1 MSLIQDFF
9 SLFAG
14 CIALFVLQ
22 SRPQFGLTLLM
33 GVTLAALCW
42 FGCSHYSRLWNI
54 RYRVT
59 LTHHVLCALAAV
71 LTLLF
76 TVFFAALGYTKEAAY
91 MSVQAWEQNINHDAN
106 WAETT
111 FATTWHKVKSSGLE
125 NFSNVPSPGESES
138 IIPITKP
145 ATIHLT
151 VAAYAAASVDHFN
164 KSRPFLSKILQAH
177 TELPSQVLDADVT
190 DYFATKGDTYP
201 ETRGV
206 SLMASKITSE
216 LDEQLPRV
224 VTTCRLLAIGLVLS
238 IQFTLF
244 GLVGVAAYRNLKVV
258 T

>member
-9 SLFAG
+9 SLLAE
-14 CIALFVLQ
+14 CIALFVLN
-22 SRPQFGLTLLM
+22 SRPQFGLTLLV
-33 GVTLAALCW
+33 GIALAALCW
-42 FGCSHYSRLWNI
+42 FGCSHYSRLWNT

-91 MSVQAWEQNINHDAN
+91 MSVQAWEQNINHDAD

-125 NFSNVPSPGESES
+125 DFSNVPSPGQSES
-138 IIPITKP
+138 IIPMTKP
-145 ATIHLT
+145 ATIHL
-151 VAAYAAASVDHFN
+151 AAASYSAASVGHFN
-164 KSRPFLSKILQAH
+164 KNRPFLSKILQAH
-177 TELPSQVLDADVT
+177 TGLPSRVLDADVNN
-190 DYFATKGDTYP
+190 YFATEGNTYP
-201 ETRGV
+201 RSRGV
-206 SLMASKITSE
+206 SLVASKIKSQ
-216 LDEQLPRV
+216 LDDQLPRV
-224 VTTCRLLAIGLVLS
+224 VTTFRFLAVILVLGV
-238 IQFTLF
+238 QLALF